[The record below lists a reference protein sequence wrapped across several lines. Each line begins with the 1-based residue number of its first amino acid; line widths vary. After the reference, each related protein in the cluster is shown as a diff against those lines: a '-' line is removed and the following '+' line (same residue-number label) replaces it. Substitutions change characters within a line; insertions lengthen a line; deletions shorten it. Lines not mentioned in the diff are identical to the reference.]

1 MMKRYGVLCMLLF
14 FTIGIRFITVGQN
27 GTDQDGKILQKLYSC
42 YNLLQE
48 PEYMNLS
55 PEEYMRYFVDIE
67 KKACSMID
75 SLSSVDSK
83 KKAILYHKLGYL
95 NSLGKYVKQKEVK
108 GAATLEDE
116 LERRLDDL
124 DIDSPDLDLLSDM
137 EIMGLLDSY
146 YAWKSP
152 RASVWERSM
161 DVLYNVKSEKVRRA
175 YAFQNYKTMIQLYGY
190 TMFIESLSWDFEFC
204 IRDSVMLREVREL
217 KEKYKNDHKK

>member
-55 PEEYMRYFVDIE
+55 PEKYMRYFVDIE

-146 YAWKSP
+146 
-152 RASVWERSM
+152 
-161 DVLYNVKSEKVRRA
+161 NVKSEKVRRA

-204 IRDSVMLREVREL
+204 TRDSVMLREVWEL

>member
-1 MMKRYGVLCMLLF
+1 MKRYGVLCMLLF

-55 PEEYMRYFVDIE
+55 PEKYMRYFVDIE

-108 GAATLEDE
+108 GA
-116 LERRLDDL
+116 
-124 DIDSPDLDLLSDM
+124 DLDLLSDM

-204 IRDSVMLREVREL
+204 TRDSVMLREVWEL